1 MARRGSFRNYCCVV
15 PELAA
20 MLGWDAPGL
29 ILSWLIVS
37 WLILSWLMAWVW
49 PGVMASGWVGCVVS
63 VDMALPVGAGLALLL
78 VEDAVCARAAPA
90 VPRNRQQARTSLR
103 DTSLRD
109 MGEFSC

>member
-15 PELAA
+15 PELA
-20 MLGWDAPGL
+20 MLEWDVPGL
-29 ILSWLIVS
+29 M
-37 WLILSWLMAWVW
+37 LSWLMAWVW
-49 PGVMASGWVGCVVS
+49 LCVMASGWVGCIVS

-78 VEDAVCARAAPA
+78 MEDAVCARAAPV

-109 MGEFSC
+109 MGGFSCRIALECSS

>member
-29 ILSWLIVS
+29 ILSWL
-37 WLILSWLMAWVW
+37 MAWVW
-49 PGVMASGWVGCVVS
+49 PGVMASGWVGCIVS

-109 MGEFSC
+109 MGEF